1 MTPTQRI
8 FAAVVA
14 VLLMLFVINAIRRR
28 RLEIQYAIL
37 WLIVA
42 VGIAVLATWYDLLV
56 TLTHFIGAV
65 LPTTTLFLFGI
76 LFLVLINIQFSMRIS
91 QLQTRLRLLTQEHA
105 LLVQKLARHQS
116 EEKDDSPQ

>member
-8 FAAVVA
+8 FAAIVS
-14 VLLMLFVINAIRRR
+14 LLLIIFVINAIRRR

-37 WLIVA
+37 WLVVA
-42 VGIAVLATWYDLLV
+42 AGIALFSTWYNLLEIV
-56 TLTHFIGAV
+56 TRFIGAV

-91 QLQTRLRLLTQEHA
+91 QLQTRLRLLSQEHA
-105 LLVQKLARHQS
+105 LLLEKVTRREK
-116 EEKDDSPQ
+116 EEIDST